1 MSFLVVM
8 LVLLVEKLTGWREHI
23 QQDGPWLG
31 ALRRIEGN
39 PRLAASPWLALAL
52 LVGLPGLLL
61 GLLLL
66 ALAPLAY
73 GWLNLPLHVLVL
85 LYAMGRGHTK
95 RELGP
100 FRDAW
105 RRGDQEA
112 AALVA
117 ERDLGLSGETPGR
130 LLEEVQGYLLW
141 KGYQGFFAVIFWY
154 LLLGPV
160 AALVYRLLALLVEH
174 SQQANWRELAGRVR
188 HAFDWLAVRAL
199 LASFALVGNFVEVNR
214 ASLHE
219 VLGWDTPARQ
229 LLAEVGPKAADLP
242 KATDEE
248 TGNARLDALAELLV
262 RSRLLWYA
270 LIAVWTLWG

>member
-8 LVLLVEKLTGWREHI
+8 LALLIEKLTGWRERI

-31 ALRRIEGN
+31 ALRRIEAN
-39 PRLAASPWLALAL
+39 PRLAASPWLALLL
-52 LVGLPGLLL
+52 LVGVPGLLL
-61 GLLLL
+61 GGLLL

-73 GWLNLPLHVLVL
+73 GWLSLPLHVLVL
-85 LYAMGRGHTK
+85 LYAMGRGHAK

-117 ERDLGLSGETPGR
+117 ERDLGVSGETPAR
-130 LLEEVQGYLLW
+130 LLEAVQGYLLW
-141 KGYQGFFAVIFWY
+141 KGYQGFFAVLFWY

-160 AALVYRLLALLVEH
+160 AALVYRLLVLLVEH
-174 SQQANWRELAGRVR
+174 SQQAPWRERAERIL

-199 LASFALVGNFVEVNR
+199 LASFALVGNFVEVSR

-219 VLGWDTPARQ
+219 ILGWDTPARQ
-229 LLAEVGPKAADLP
+229 LLAEVAPKAADLP
-242 KATDEE
+242 EARDDEA
-248 TGNARLDALAELLV
+248 GNARLDTLAELLV

-270 LIAVWTLWG
+270 AIAVWTIWG